1 MRRNLIPY
9 LIVILFLVSCVRQVN
24 VPVRTVP
31 PRLVV
36 EGWMSTD
43 STPYTI
49 KLSYSGPFT
58 NTYQASQDTGK
69 YFITDARVTI
79 ADDLGDSTSCN
90 WVGSGNYVSADPNF
104 IGTVGRTYIL
114 KIYLSDG
121 KTYLSKP
128 ETINPVPPIDS
139 LTLVYDSSWITD
151 VRPNQYV
158 ISVNTHDPAGTR
170 NYYRWTASA
179 YIARKSFGG
188 SCLPTPYW
196 GPCTG
201 PFSCLC
207 HALCDQYVADDDLN
221 ILSDQLINGREII
234 QTAYNI
240 PIYWLGKDFVQVN
253 QYSIS
258 ENVYLF
264 WEQYEAQT
272 NRTGSILDP
281 LPAPVIGNIYNAID
295 STDIALGIFSA
306 SAGTSQ
312 RLVIVPFNLQQYWL
326 ESIAGEFIQPGDCQV
341 VYPGALPDDTD
352 PPGWGNAPVLNLH

>member
-1 MRRNLIPY
+1 MFKRFFSGLLLLSLI
-9 LIVILFLVSCVRQVN
+9 SCVRQVN
-24 VPVRTVP
+24 VPIRTVP
-31 PRLVV
+31 PQLVV
-36 EGWMSTD
+36 EGWITTD
-43 STPYTI
+43 SAPYTI

-58 NTYQASQDTGK
+58 NTYQVSEDTGK
-69 YFITDARVTI
+69 YFIMDARVTI
-79 ADDLGDSTSCN
+79 VDDLGDSTPCI
-90 WVGSGNYVSADPNF
+90 WVGSGNYLSADPNF
-104 IGTVGRTYIL
+104 IGAIGRTYTL
-114 KIYLSDG
+114 RIYLSNG
-121 KTYLSKP
+121 NTYLSKP
-128 ETINPVPPIDS
+128 ETIYPVPPIDS
-139 LTLVYDSSWITD
+139 LSLVYDSTWITD
-151 VRPNQYV
+151 VRPNQYI
-158 ISVNTHDPAGTR
+158 ISANTHDLAGTR

-179 YIARKSFGG
+179 YIARKSWGG
-188 SCLPTPYW
+188 NSCVATPYW
-196 GPCTG
+196 GPCG
-201 PFSCLC
+201 DPFSCTC
-207 HALCDQYVADDDLN
+207 HALCDEYVADGGIN
-221 ILSDQLINGREII
+221 VLSNQLINGREII

-258 ENVYLF
+258 ENVYEF

-306 SAGTSQ
+306 SAGASQ

-352 PPGWGNAPVLNLH
+352 PPGWENAPVLNLH